1 MVHNPGADWHTGG
14 LVHASNELHSKKQV
28 HQENYGPYDLN
39 MYTTHPGKF
48 DIDAGYDSLEKNKLN
63 IYCYAWFLLTCRCVF
78 SIGHGSF
85 SSHVS
90 WGKQSNSSMGSSLG
104 APLVSQECRVVP
116 SKNECQPGHIY
127 CHRASNYTR

>member
-63 IYCYAWFLLTCRCVF
+63 IMFNLFFSKLSYPASMSNFQYIVMLGFCWLAGAYFLLDMEASPAMLAGGNNPILQWVLLWEPRLF
-78 SIGHGSF
+78 
-85 SSHVS
+85 
-90 WGKQSNSSMGSSLG
+90 
-104 APLVSQECRVVP
+104 P
-116 SKNECQPGHIY
+116 KNAG
-127 CHRASNYTR
+127 